1 MKGVRALSNPSPNP
15 KSRLTAEMLPTVVLR
30 LALDELDEAR
40 LGRRRLASE
49 ERRYRRI
56 LAELARRGV
65 TPGKDSDDGIWRP
78 PPAA

>member
-1 MKGVRALSNPSPNP
+1 MGVRALSDPSPNP
-15 KSRLTAEMLPTVVLR
+15 KLTAEMLPTVVLR

-56 LAELARRGV
+56 LAELARSGEH
-65 TPGKDSDDGIWRP
+65 PGKDSDDGIWRP
-78 PPAA
+78 PQAA